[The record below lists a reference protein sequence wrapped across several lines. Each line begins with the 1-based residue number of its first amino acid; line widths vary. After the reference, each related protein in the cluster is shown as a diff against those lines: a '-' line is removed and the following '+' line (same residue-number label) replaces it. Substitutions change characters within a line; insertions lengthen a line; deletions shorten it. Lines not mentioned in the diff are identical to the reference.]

1 MAYQQAELKLH
12 TFVWVKHSGL
22 MDYQIEDMREKKIG
36 NITHYTSP
44 YLQVKK
50 DIDGNVL
57 AQYIRTTPGR
67 ILLNDAFQ

>member
-1 MAYQQAELKLH
+1 
-12 TFVWVKHSGL
+12 
-22 MDYQIEDMREKKIG
+22 MREKKIG